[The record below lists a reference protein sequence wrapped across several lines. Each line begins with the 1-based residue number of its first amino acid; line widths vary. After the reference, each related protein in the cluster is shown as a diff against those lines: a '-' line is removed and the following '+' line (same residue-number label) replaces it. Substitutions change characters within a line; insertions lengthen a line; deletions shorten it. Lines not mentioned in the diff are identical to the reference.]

1 MNWWS
6 YVILIVAVRFFR
18 HTVCMSIFCMFLLL
32 FYLYLSGVCISCF
45 AMYFYYG
52 WPACSYGSLPLY
64 CWIIFILHC
73 RGLLCS
79 WQINKMWCD
88 NSDVAPNQ
96 WIFLHC
102 GQGWH
107 TFVDYRP
114 KIHHFKKVVIV
125 WRPTARIAPWWLC
138 RCWSAA
144 AYSSGRCL
152 FISQLAW
159 GRSSHCHLL
168 TCWIAL
174 AVQLCTLI
182 Q

>member
-1 MNWWS
+1 MYVYLLYVFCFFFIFTSLVFVSVVLLCIFTMGDQLALMVACHFTAELYS
-6 YVILIVAVRFFR
+6 YCIV
-18 HTVCMSIFCMFLLL
+18 
-32 FYLYLSGVCISCF
+32 
-45 AMYFYYG
+45 
-52 WPACSYGSLPLY
+52 
-64 CWIIFILHC
+64 
-73 RGLLCS
+73 LCS

-96 WIFLHC
+96 WIFLYC

-125 WRPTARIAPWWLC
+125 WRPTARIAPWWPC